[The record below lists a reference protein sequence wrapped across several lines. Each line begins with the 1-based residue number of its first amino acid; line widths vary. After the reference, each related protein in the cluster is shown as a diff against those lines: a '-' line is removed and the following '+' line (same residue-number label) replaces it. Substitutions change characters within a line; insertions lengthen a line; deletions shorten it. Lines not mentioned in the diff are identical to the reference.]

1 MERINLLLPNVF
13 VAQRVVNRLMAAD
26 VEWSDI
32 HILANPNISLEELPE
47 ADLPQK
53 SDLLPALARGTAAG
67 GLIGMLAGLVA
78 LALPPA
84 GVIIAGGA
92 LLGTTIGGAGI
103 GAWAAAL
110 IGVSVPNSQLEQYED
125 AITRGELLL
134 LVDVPHEREEELK
147 SVIKAE
153 YSAAD
158 FNATHQDQPELVTRR
173 AKY

>member
-1 MERINLLLPNVF
+1 MKRINLLLPDVNM
-13 VAQRVVNRLMAAD
+13 ARRVVNRLLAAD
-26 VEWSDI
+26 IEWHNI
-32 HILANPNISLEELPE
+32 HILANENISLEELPE

-67 GLIGMLAGLVA
+67 GLVGMLAGLVA
-78 LALPPA
+78 LSLPPA

-110 IGVSVPNSQLEQYED
+110 IGVSVPNTHLDQYED
-125 AITRGELLL
+125 AINRGELLL
-134 LVDVPHEREEELK
+134 LVDVHPEREEEIK
-147 SVIKAE
+147 SVIKSE

-158 FNATHQDQPELVTRR
+158 FNASHQNKPE
-173 AKY
+173 

>member
-1 MERINLLLPNVF
+1 MKRINLLLPDVNM
-13 VAQRVVNRLMAAD
+13 AHRVVDRLLAAD
-26 VEWSDI
+26 VEWHNI
-32 HILANPNISLEELPE
+32 HILANPNISLEELPD

-53 SDLLPALARGTAAG
+53 SDLLPALARGTAVG
-67 GLIGMLAGLVA
+67 GLAGMLAGLVA
-78 LALPPA
+78 LSLPPA

-125 AITRGELLL
+125 AINRGELLL
-134 LVDVPHEREEELK
+134 LVDAPQEREEELK
-147 SVIKAE
+147 SVIKSE

-158 FNATHQDQPELVTRR
+158 FNSPHQNPSEITT
-173 AKY
+173 